1 MRLITWG
8 LPRFAETET
17 YATTARL
24 LGRIS
29 RPRSVCTLLAAA
41 AVLALATGTAVAA
54 PVPVHSAGK
63 PTATFGRLSPGGALQ
78 IASAHCAPKLGDFNR
93 TAACAGDAANI
104 DVYDDENGDLVGS
117 FSFEMHQG
125 IHLQVKKTDFI
136 EYDEVTQFVPLAGT
150 VPAISMEFDAS
161 CSKPCHATT
170 HFPQGALLAVGVK
183 GTVSY
188 TDAVSKGHVDETHP
202 NYVLNLTSVGY
213 TLVSSDGPPFI
224 YPFPID
230 FRCDDTL
237 PGQGAGCV
245 FPRYTP
251 TIRTMTTLPD
261 IAKNIAKAQ
270 RGPGK
275 YGKPGSKHPLHR
287 LVNKAQQTKN
297 HNEVCGKKVRGTP
310 PKGKSC
316 DEYPFQSTEEGGT
329 KLSKENRSWT
339 WVPTHQQDSQG
350 GILRKFYYENRVLNK
365 DAFWVKV

>member
-1 MRLITWG
+1 VH
-8 LPRFAETET
+8 PS
-17 YATTARL
+17 
-24 LGRIS
+24 GRGS
-29 RPRSVCTLLAAA
+29 
-41 AVLALATGTAVAA
+41 
-54 PVPVHSAGK
+54 
-63 PTATFGRLSPGGALQ
+63 RLSPGDGHSGCRAGADAPGRKTGSHLRPTV
-78 IASAHCAPKLGDFNR
+78 ARRGAPDRSAHCAPKLGDFNR
-93 TAACAGDAANI
+93 TAACAGDAANV
-104 DVYDDENGDLVGS
+104 DVYDDENGDLAGS
-117 FSFEMHQG
+117 FSFEMYQG

-161 CSKPCHATT
+161 CVKPCHATT
-170 HFPQGALLAVGVK
+170 HFPQSALLAVGVK

-188 TDAVSKGHVDETHP
+188 TDAVGKGHVDETHP
-202 NYVLNLTSVGY
+202 NYVLNLTSAGY

-287 LVNKAQQTKN
+287 LVNKAQQKKN
-297 HNEVCGKKVRGTP
+297 HDEVCGKKVRGP
-310 PKGKSC
+310 APKGKSC

-329 KLSKENRSWT
+329 KLSKENRSWA